1 MSIEREYAAVDF
13 SRFSKVKE
21 SLRTKLHQARRD
33 AAPSRLGRVKLDMED
48 LDYVAAAGTGTP
60 PASRYPLDQDKN

>member
-1 MSIEREYAAVDF
+1 MSIEQKYSDVDF

-21 SLRTKLHQARRD
+21 SLRARLHQERRN
-33 AAPSRLGRVKLDMED
+33 AAPSPWGRTELSLDD

-60 PASRYPLDQDKN
+60 AKVLPSWDKGRN

>member
-1 MSIEREYAAVDF
+1 MDIEREYNAVDF

-21 SLRTKLHQARRD
+21 SLRARLHQERQKAVSY
-33 AAPSRLGRVKLDMED
+33 PLGRVELDLDD

-60 PASRYPLDQDKN
+60 PQLHNPWDKGRN

>member
-1 MSIEREYAAVDF
+1 MDIEREYNAVDF

-21 SLRTKLHQARRD
+21 SLRARLHQERQK
-33 AAPSRLGRVKLDMED
+33 AAPSPLGKIELGFED

-60 PASRYPLDQDKN
+60 PHLHDPWDKGRN

>member
-1 MSIEREYAAVDF
+1 MDIEREYSTVDF

-21 SLRTKLHQARRD
+21 SLRTRLLQERKK
-33 AAPSRLGRVKLDMED
+33 AAPSPLGKVELDLDD

-60 PASRYPLDQDKN
+60 PWPNDQWDKGRN

>member
-1 MSIEREYAAVDF
+1 MDMEREYSAVDF

-21 SLRTKLHQARRD
+21 SLRARLRQERQK
-33 AAPSRLGRVKLDMED
+33 AVSSPLGRIELGFDD

-60 PASRYPLDQDKN
+60 PQRQDPWDKGRN